1 MWKGSYPSEFQ
12 SEWRAV
18 PTTELVGWWWAT
30 FLMGWFISLFAGI
43 VVTSLPI
50 ETVAAI
56 RVLNLLTIAFV
67 IFDILAAILL
77 TFLVSEISSNQ
88 EKKRKRVNERV
99 RAASS

>member
-1 MWKGSYPSEFQ
+1 MESGSHNRIGRLVVGNVHDGLVHKSVRRYGRDQ
-12 SEWRAV
+12 S
-18 PTTELVGWWWAT
+18 PL
-30 FLMGWFISLFAGI
+30 
-43 VVTSLPI
+43 

-56 RVLNLLTIAFV
+56 RVLNLLTIASV

-77 TFLVSEISSNQ
+77 ISLVSEISSNQ